1 MNPVK
6 GTYCLEPRR
15 LRSCSDTQSASAL
28 RGLLLAD
35 LECSVRSM
43 AYRFTLSP
51 PRARVSV
58 LGACFGLDL
67 PLQIAI
73 LPTDFCHPT
82 NLSTC
87 TRARGSRPISRPRG
101 MSPGAR
107 WIEGHDVSRRRRPLP
122 PDRTLRPRVFTEV
135 ASCDRASDT
144 PVARSWGR
152 AALADSSRLRSF
164 EPRPPSSF
172 FREEK
177 DEWTIRCAF
186 LR

>member
-1 MNPVK
+1 VFGHARRKRSAWSAFRGSGGFRKKHGIPIHPAS
-6 GTYCLEPRR
+6 TSSTRQRPRGF
-15 LRSCSDTQSASAL
+15 L
-28 RGLLLAD
+28 
-35 LECSVRSM
+35 
-43 AYRFTLSP
+43 
-51 PRARVSV
+51 RARCCRRSTV
-58 LGACFGLDL
+58 
-67 PLQIAI
+67 IR
-73 LPTDFCHPT
+73 PTDFCHPT
-82 NLSTC
+82 NLPTC

-152 AALADSSRLRSF
+152 AAIADGSRLRSF

-177 DEWTIRCAF
+177 DEWTIRRVF